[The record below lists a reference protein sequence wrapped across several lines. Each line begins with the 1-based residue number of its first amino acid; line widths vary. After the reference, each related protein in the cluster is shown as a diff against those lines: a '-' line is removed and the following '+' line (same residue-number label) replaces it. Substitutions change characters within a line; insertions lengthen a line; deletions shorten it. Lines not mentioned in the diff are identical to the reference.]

1 MIVKDSQN
9 LVIKW
14 WNTSRDYNTG
24 VMLLVRFCRNKT
36 LVHTLS
42 KKTEQFGR
50 KKLEYE
56 LTKAV
61 RLNHLEM
68 PELPP
73 ETIEKTGIATLTD
86 KVTTTEIEAVSAT
99 ETETETE
106 PATATVTETEIAT
119 VTVTATETA
128 TETEAVSAT
137 VTETET
143 ATAIETETAPVF
155 EKMVPL
161 VSAQPIG
168 QYPKVIRRLKHE
180 YAELYKARGIKHK
193 EMTAV
198 PDVNSADNNK
208 LRADYLQDIK
218 DASARMDFLYAH
230 IKAYESKNIIPAE
243 DIIWPKP
250 KTDERLTA
258 TAPDLS
264 KRRQTLLNANYK
276 DKNLLRFQQIKKA
289 DNDNPLP
296 EGPKREKIK
305 LRMQKRLHEINRI
318 ENQLVEIEKNANQT
332 L

>member
-9 LVIKW
+9 IVIKW

-24 VMLLVRFCRNKT
+24 VMLLARFCRNKT
-36 LVHTLS
+36 LVHTLG

-61 RLNHLEM
+61 RLNHLKM

-73 ETIEKTGIATLTD
+73 ETIEETSTATAN
-86 KVTTTEIEAVSAT
+86 VTETAT
-99 ETETETE
+99 ETETATVTVTETETE
-106 PATATVTETEIAT
+106 PATAPEP
-119 VTVTATETA
+119 
-128 TETEAVSAT
+128 
-137 VTETET
+137 ETET
-143 ATAIETETAPVF
+143 ETETAPVTAIAIETAIAPIF

-180 YAELYKARGIKHK
+180 YAELYKTRGIKHK

-218 DASARMDFLYAH
+218 DASVRMDFLYVH

-250 KTDERLTA
+250 KTDELLTA

-289 DNDNPLP
+289 DNESPLP
-296 EGPKREKIK
+296 DGPKRERIK

>member
-1 MIVKDSQN
+1 MTVKDSQN

-24 VMLLVRFCRNKT
+24 VMLLARFCRNKT
-36 LVHTLS
+36 LVHTLG

-73 ETIEKTGIATLTD
+73 ETIGETGITILTD

-99 ETETETE
+99 VTETATAT
-106 PATATVTETEIAT
+106 ATATVTAIVA
-119 VTVTATETA
+119 A

-137 VTETET
+137 
-143 ATAIETETAPVF
+143 ETETAPVF
-155 EKMVPL
+155 EKVVPL

-218 DASARMDFLYAH
+218 DASVRMDFLYVH

-250 KTDERLTA
+250 KTDELLTA

-289 DNDNPLP
+289 DNVNPLP

-305 LRMQKRLHEINRI
+305 LRMQKRLYEINRI